1 MRFTEAAVIR
11 LYAPEWRAALRMW
24 AACEKC
30 RYSGKIHNVRSEL
43 SAILGKLAQK
53 DK

>member
-1 MRFTEAAVIR
+1 MRPTEAAAMR
-11 LYAPEWRAALRMW
+11 LSAPERRAALRMW